1 MYSKFDNYFQANI
14 DGNRDTITVSS
25 LEKCVSVLVGTGVYD
40 PSEPEPES
48 VEVDHGHRDLPFKA
62 ELCKANIITDDVL
75 TAMKTVFEMEKVS
88 LEKGSK

>member
-1 MYSKFDNYFQANI
+1 MIKGKS
-14 DGNRDTITVSS
+14 GNDYIIKAKAQGINTVTNVSS

-62 ELCKANIITDDVL
+62 QLCKANIISDNVL
-75 TAMKTVFEMEKVS
+75 TAMQRVFEIENI
-88 LEKGSK
+88 EQN